1 MRQSFARCFSPNASA
16 SHDESILTI
25 KDSGVNGPTRRA
37 RRSKFARSGSLH
49 SRGSRSSF
57 SKEGFPSSLHH
68 LATTFSEI
76 ENRDCTAKGVG
87 YDLNS
92 RSFEEHQKLRT
103 GCHKPSFLGDR
114 IYGDIFR
121 TAGFKHAPL
130 TAGRSAS
137 RCSVATRSDVLR
149 ECQLS
154 AINVRIRASTII
166 CSFSTLFCC

>member
-49 SRGSRSSF
+49 SRGSRSF
-57 SKEGFPSSLHH
+57 FRKEVFPSSLHRF
-68 LATTFSEI
+68 ATTFSEI

-103 GCHKPSFLGDR
+103 GCHYHIFLKSKFPVILQDSIDR
-114 IYGDIFR
+114 
-121 TAGFKHAPL
+121 L
-130 TAGRSAS
+130 TTELPGGNAAQRNCLPVHRLDTGYSLPMDEGA
-137 RCSVATRSDVLR
+137 
-149 ECQLS
+149 
-154 AINVRIRASTII
+154 
-166 CSFSTLFCC
+166 